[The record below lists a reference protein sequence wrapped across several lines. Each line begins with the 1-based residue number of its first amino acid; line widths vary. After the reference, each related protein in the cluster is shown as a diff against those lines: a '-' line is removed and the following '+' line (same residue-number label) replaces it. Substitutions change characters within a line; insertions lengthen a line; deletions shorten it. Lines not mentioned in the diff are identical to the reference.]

1 MQAYLKEFYSK
12 LKKYRSSLVKVS
24 TAKKLDNNAK
34 EYLVKLAKQAVI
46 EKVAWGWYY
55 IPEKYSFSESR
66 RSRASPKITPKKDV
80 AALEFLHQDQN
91 FKIVVSQSAA
101 SFWNQDFVHRETLNI
116 VVDDRP
122 LKKVLETFAKK
133 KGWQFSVEYNKD
145 AHKLKYEKIKKL
157 SVEGPNEVIIECV
170 KNWAFVDAIAVL
182 VVNKNKINWH
192 KLSKKSYWT
201 RISGTNVRVRQAIE
215 YVAYQLNKKTDS
227 RFDAK
232 KITINNNFV
241 RQELD
246 EAVEKVL
253 EFE

>member
-24 TAKKLDNNAK
+24 TAKKLDKNAK
-34 EYLVKLAKQAVI
+34 EYLVKLAKQGVI

-55 IPEKYSFSESR
+55 IK
-66 RSRASPKITPKKDV
+66 PKKDV
-80 AALEFLHQDQN
+80 SALEFLHQDQN